1 MVRIS
6 RLTDYGIQLMAALSR
21 APSRALNARDLS
33 GLAGMPEPTV
43 RKLLK
48 SLVRAHL
55 LVSTRGVRGG
65 YRLGREAQEITVAQI
80 IAAIEGPL
88 AVTRCNEP
96 GADACERQQSCPLQ
110 QNWRLVNQ
118 AIQGALSNLT
128 LSQMAGT
135 LPADWTGGG
144 AP

>member
-6 RLTDYGIQLMAALSR
+6 RLTDYAIQLMAELAR
-21 APSRALNARDLS
+21 APQAALNARDLS
-33 GLAGMPEPTV
+33 GLSGTPEPTV

-48 SLVRAHL
+48 SLVRARL

-65 YRLGREAQEITVAQI
+65 YRLGRAAQEITVAQI
-80 IAAIEGPL
+80 IAAIEGPI

-96 GADACERQQSCPLQ
+96 GEETCERKASCPLQ
-110 QNWRLVNQ
+110 QNWRQVNQ
-118 AIQGALSNLT
+118 AIHGALSNLT
-128 LSQMAGT
+128 LSNMAGT

-144 AP
+144 SR